1 MFDFSWNM
9 LTYFPPGIST
19 YSESLD
25 DLFRLVYWISAAIFV
40 LVQIVLVTFI
50 FKYRTRPGHKS
61 IYYHGNNVVE
71 FVWTLAPTVLFAGLG
86 LYSDEMW
93 KVMKYSSRVPSPD
106 VEIDVVGQA
115 FNWHVRYP
123 GGDGILGKRH
133 ARYRTAQNLFGIDP
147 TDIHGKDDIVLTG
160 EFNLPIN
167 KNVVVHLSSVDV
179 LHSYFLPNFRIKQDA
194 VPGSWIDVWFN
205 GTKSGKYELACAEL
219 CGSGHYAMRG
229 VLNMQSDADFATWM
243 DAKITAKKAILAA
256 QAANPQPEVA
266 IPAPSSA
273 TPAGEHGSSH

>member
-19 YSESLD
+19 YSEAHD
-25 DLFRLVYWISAAIFV
+25 DLFALVYWISVGIFM
-40 LVQIVLVTFI
+40 LVQITLVTFI
-50 FKYRTRPGHKS
+50 FKYRHRPGHKS
-61 IYYHGNNVVE
+61 YHYHGNNVVE
-71 FVWTLAPTVLFAGLG
+71 FTWTLAPTILFAGLG

-93 KVMKYSSRVPSPD
+93 KVMKYSSRIPTPD

-115 FNWHVRYP
+115 FNWNARYP
-123 GGDGILGKRH
+123 GADGILGKRH
-133 ARYRTAQNLFGIDP
+133 ARYRTATNLFGIDP
-147 TDIHGKDDIVLTG
+147 TDARGKDDIVLTG

-205 GTKSGKYELACAEL
+205 GTKTGKYELACAEL
-219 CGSGHYAMRG
+219 CGSGHYAMRA
-229 VLNMQSDADFATWM
+229 VLNMQSDADFAKWM
-243 DAKITAKKAILAA
+243 DAKNAAKKIILDAE
-256 QAANPQPEVA
+256 AANPKPVEA
-266 IPAPSSA
+266 AAAPAPA
-273 TPAGEHGSSH
+273 AHGAGEHH

>member
-19 YSESLD
+19 YSEAHD
-25 DLFRLVYWISAAIFV
+25 DLFALVYWISVGIFM

-50 FKYRTRPGHKS
+50 FKYRHRPGHKS
-61 IYYHGNNVVE
+61 YHYHGNNVVE
-71 FVWTLAPTVLFAGLG
+71 FTWTLAPTILFAGLG

-93 KVMKYSSRVPSPD
+93 KVMKYSSRVPTPD

-115 FNWHVRYP
+115 FNWHARYP
-123 GGDGILGKRH
+123 GADGILGKRH
-133 ARYRTAQNLFGIDP
+133 ARYRTATNLFGIDP
-147 TDIHGKDDIVLTG
+147 TDVRGKDDIVLTG

-194 VPGSWIDVWFN
+194 VPGSWIEVWFN
-205 GTKSGKYELACAEL
+205 GTKTGKYELACAEL
-219 CGSGHYAMRG
+219 CGSGHYAMRA
-229 VLNMQSDADFATWM
+229 VLNMQSDADFAKWM
-243 DAKITAKKAILAA
+243 DTKNAAKKIILDAE
-256 QAANPQPEVA
+256 AANPKPVEA
-266 IPAPSSA
+266 AAAAPAA
-273 TPAGEHGSSH
+273 HGEGGHH

>member
-19 YSESLD
+19 YSKALD
-25 DLFRLVYWISAAIFV
+25 NLFILVYWISVAIFL
-40 LVQIVLVTFI
+40 LVQITLVTFI

-71 FVWTLAPTVLFAGLG
+71 FIWTLAPTVLFAGLG

-115 FNWHVRYP
+115 FNWHARYP
-123 GGDGILGKRH
+123 GADGILGKRH

-147 TDIHGKDDIVLTG
+147 TDPKGKDDIVLTG
-160 EFNLPIN
+160 EFNLPMN
-167 KNVVVHLSSVDV
+167 KNIVVHISSVDV

-205 GTKSGKYELACAEL
+205 GTKAGKYELACAEL

-229 VLNMQSDADFATWM
+229 VLNLQSDADFAVWM
-243 DAKITAKKAILAA
+243 DAKNAAKKAVLAA
-256 QAANPQPEVA
+256 EAANPQAAAPV
-266 IPAPSSA
+266 PAAPIA
-273 TPAGEHGSSH
+273 AEHGSSH

>member
-1 MFDFSWNM
+1 M

-19 YSESLD
+19 YSKALD
-25 DLFRLVYWISAAIFV
+25 DLFILVYWISVAIFL
-40 LVQIVLVTFI
+40 LVQITLVTFI

-71 FVWTLAPTVLFAGLG
+71 FIWTLAPTVLFAGLG

-115 FNWHVRYP
+115 FNWHARYP
-123 GGDGILGKRH
+123 GADGILGKRH

-147 TDIHGKDDIVLTG
+147 TDPKGKDDIVLTG
-160 EFNLPIN
+160 EFNLPMN
-167 KNVVVHLSSVDV
+167 KNIVVHLSSVDV

-205 GTKSGKYELACAEL
+205 GTKAGKYELACAEL

-229 VLNMQSDADFATWM
+229 VLNLQSDADFAVWM
-243 DAKITAKKAILAA
+243 DAKNAAKKAVLAA
-256 QAANPQPEVA
+256 EAANPQAAAPVPAAPVA
-266 IPAPSSA
+266 A
-273 TPAGEHGSSH
+273 EHGSSH

>member
-19 YSESLD
+19 YSKALD
-25 DLFRLVYWISAAIFV
+25 DLFILVYWISVAIFL
-40 LVQIVLVTFI
+40 LVQITLVTFI

-71 FVWTLAPTVLFAGLG
+71 FIWTLAPTVLFAGLG

-115 FNWHVRYP
+115 FNWHARYP
-123 GGDGILGKRH
+123 GADGILGKRH

-147 TDIHGKDDIVLTG
+147 TDPKGKDDIVLTG
-160 EFNLPIN
+160 EFNLPMN
-167 KNVVVHLSSVDV
+167 KNIVVHLSSVDV

-205 GTKSGKYELACAEL
+205 GTKAGKYELACAEL

-229 VLNMQSDADFATWM
+229 VLNLQSDADFAVWM
-243 DAKITAKKAILAA
+243 DAKNAAKKAVLAA
-256 QAANPQPEVA
+256 EAANPQAAAPVPAAPVA
-266 IPAPSSA
+266 A
-273 TPAGEHGSSH
+273 EHGSSH

>member
-19 YSESLD
+19 YSEALD
-25 DLFRLVYWISAAIFV
+25 DLFRLVYWISVAIFL
-40 LVQIVLVTFI
+40 LVQITLVTFI

-71 FVWTLAPTVLFAGLG
+71 FIWTLAPTVLFAGLG
-86 LYSDEMW
+86 LYSDEIW

-106 VEIDVVGQA
+106 VEIDVLGQA
-115 FNWHVRYP
+115 FNWHARYP
-123 GGDGILGKRH
+123 GADGILGKRH
-133 ARYRTAQNLFGIDP
+133 ARYRSAQNLFGIDP
-147 TDIHGKDDIVLTG
+147 TDPRGKDDIVLTG
-160 EFNLPIN
+160 EFNLPMN
-167 KNVVVHLSSVDV
+167 KNIVVHLSSVDV

-205 GTKSGKYELACAEL
+205 GTKAGKYELACAEL

-229 VLNMQSDADFATWM
+229 VLNLQSDADFAVWM
-243 DAKITAKKAILAA
+243 DAKNAAKKAVLAA
-256 QAANPQPEVA
+256 EAANPQAIAPVSTVA
-266 IPAPSSA
+266 APAA
-273 TPAGEHGSSH
+273 AEHGSSH